1 MSQNVRCIVNLQ
13 TLTEFIK
20 ITIISLEQ
28 DLEGL
33 SEEMEAL
40 DPASKDYDEL
50 DIEYNF
56 ISGQVTGMRY
66 ILSQIESE

>member
-1 MSQNVRCIVNLQ
+1 MNLE
-13 TLTEFIK
+13 TLIEFIK

-33 SEEMEAL
+33 AEEMDLL
-40 DPASKDYDEL
+40 DPESKDCKDL

-56 ISGQVTGMRY
+56 ITGQVAGMRY
-66 ILSQIESE
+66 ILSQTQEG

>member
-1 MSQNVRCIVNLQ
+1 MNLSQLI
-13 TLTEFIK
+13 EYIK

-33 SEEMEAL
+33 ASEMDML
-40 DPASKDYDEL
+40 DPAEKAFADL

-56 ISGQVTGMRY
+56 ISGQVVGMRY
-66 ILSQIESE
+66 ILNVAQGEE

>member
-1 MSQNVRCIVNLQ
+1 MNLQ
-13 TLTEFIK
+13 TLIEFIK

-33 SEEMEAL
+33 SEEMDLL
-40 DPASKDYDEL
+40 DPESKDCKDL

-56 ISGQVTGMRY
+56 ISGQIVGMRY
-66 ILSQIESE
+66 ILKNAEGE

>member
-1 MSQNVRCIVNLQ
+1 VNLQ
-13 TLTEFIK
+13 TLIEFIK

-33 SEEMEAL
+33 AEQMDLL
-40 DPASKDYDEL
+40 DPAEKAFADL

-66 ILSQIESE
+66 ILANAEGNE

>member
-1 MSQNVRCIVNLQ
+1 VNLQ
-13 TLTEFIK
+13 TLIEFIK

-33 SEEMEAL
+33 TEQMNLL
-40 DPASKDYDEL
+40 DMNSKDFADL

-66 ILSQIESE
+66 ILSQAQGEE

>member
-1 MSQNVRCIVNLQ
+1 M
-13 TLTEFIK
+13 TLDYLIEFIK

-33 SEEMEAL
+33 SEEMESL
-40 DPASKDYDEL
+40 DPASKDFADL

-66 ILSQIESE
+66 ILSQTEKGQ

>member
-1 MSQNVRCIVNLQ
+1 MNLQ

>member
-1 MSQNVRCIVNLQ
+1 MNLE
-13 TLTEFIK
+13 TLIEFIK

-33 SEEMEAL
+33 TEEMGLL
-40 DPASKDYDEL
+40 DPESKDCKDL

-56 ISGQVTGMRY
+56 ISGQVAGMRY
-66 ILSQIESE
+66 ILSQTQEG

>member
-1 MSQNVRCIVNLQ
+1 MNLE
-13 TLTEFIK
+13 TLIEFIK

-33 SEEMEAL
+33 AEQMDLL
-40 DPASKDYDEL
+40 DMNSKDFADL

-56 ISGQVTGMRY
+56 ISGQVAGMSY
-66 ILSQIESE
+66 ILKNAQEG

>member
-1 MSQNVRCIVNLQ
+1 MNLQ
-13 TLTEFIK
+13 TLIEFIK

-33 SEEMEAL
+33 AEQMDSL
-40 DPASKDYDEL
+40 DMNSKDFADL

-56 ISGQVTGMRY
+56 ISGQMTGMRY
-66 ILSQIESE
+66 ILRNALGEE

>member
-1 MSQNVRCIVNLQ
+1 MNLQ
-13 TLTEFIK
+13 TLIEFIK

-33 SEEMEAL
+33 SDEMEKL
-40 DPASKDYDEL
+40 DPASKDFADL

-56 ISGQVTGMRY
+56 ISGQITGMRY
-66 ILSQIESE
+66 ILSQTERE

>member
-1 MSQNVRCIVNLQ
+1 MNLDY
-13 TLTEFIK
+13 LIEYIK

-33 SEEMEAL
+33 SSEMDML
-40 DPASKDYDEL
+40 DPAEKAFADL

-56 ISGQVTGMRY
+56 ISGQVTGMRH
-66 ILSQIESE
+66 ILEVAQKG

>member
-1 MSQNVRCIVNLQ
+1 MNLE
-13 TLTEFIK
+13 TLIEFIK

-28 DLEGL
+28 DQEGL
-33 SEEMEAL
+33 TEEMEAL
-40 DPASKDYDEL
+40 DPASKDFADL

-66 ILSQIESE
+66 ILSQTEKG

>member
-1 MSQNVRCIVNLQ
+1 MNLE
-13 TLTEFIK
+13 TLIEFIK

-33 SEEMEAL
+33 AEEMDLL
-40 DPASKDYDEL
+40 DPASKDFADL

-56 ISGQVTGMRY
+56 ISGQMTGMRY
-66 ILSQIESE
+66 ILRNALGEE

>member
-1 MSQNVRCIVNLQ
+1 M
-13 TLTEFIK
+13 TLEHLIEFIK

-33 SEEMEAL
+33 QEEMDSL
-40 DPASKDYDEL
+40 DPASKDFNDL

-56 ISGQVTGMRY
+56 ISGQVAGMSY
-66 ILSQIESE
+66 ILKNAQEG

>member
-1 MSQNVRCIVNLQ
+1 MNLE
-13 TLTEFIK
+13 TLIEFIK

-33 SEEMEAL
+33 TEEMDLL
-40 DPASKDYDEL
+40 DPESKDCKDL

-56 ISGQVTGMRY
+56 ISGQVAGMRY
-66 ILSQIESE
+66 ILSQTQEG

>member
-1 MSQNVRCIVNLQ
+1 MNLQ
-13 TLTEFIK
+13 TLIEFIK

-33 SEEMEAL
+33 AEQMDSL
-40 DPASKDYDEL
+40 DMNSKDFADL

-66 ILSQIESE
+66 ILRQAEGE

>member
-1 MSQNVRCIVNLQ
+1 M
-13 TLTEFIK
+13 TLEHLIEFIK

-33 SEEMEAL
+33 QEEMDSL
-40 DPASKDYDEL
+40 DPASKDFNDL

-56 ISGQVTGMRY
+56 ISGQVVGMSY
-66 ILSQIESE
+66 ILKNAQEG

>member
-1 MSQNVRCIVNLQ
+1 MNLQ
-13 TLTEFIK
+13 TLIEFIK

-33 SEEMEAL
+33 NEEMEAL
-40 DPASKDYDEL
+40 DPNSKDFTDL

-56 ISGQVTGMRY
+56 ITGQVAGMRY
-66 ILSQIESE
+66 ILRQTEEGQ

>member
-1 MSQNVRCIVNLQ
+1 M
-13 TLTEFIK
+13 TLEHLIEFIK

-33 SEEMEAL
+33 QEQMDSL
-40 DPASKDYDEL
+40 DPASKDFNDL

-56 ISGQVTGMRY
+56 ISGQVVGMSY
-66 ILSQIESE
+66 ILKNAQEG

>member
-1 MSQNVRCIVNLQ
+1 MNLE
-13 TLTEFIK
+13 TLIEFIK

-33 SEEMEAL
+33 TEEMDLL
-40 DPASKDYDEL
+40 DPESKDCKDL

-56 ISGQVTGMRY
+56 ISGQVAGMRY
-66 ILSQIESE
+66 ILSQTEEGQ

>member
-1 MSQNVRCIVNLQ
+1 MNPLMNYEQLIH
-13 TLTEFIK
+13 FIK

-33 SEEMEAL
+33 NEEMESL
-40 DPASKDYDEL
+40 DPASKDFTDL

-56 ISGQVTGMRY
+56 ISGQVAGMRY
-66 ILSQIESE
+66 ILSQTEG